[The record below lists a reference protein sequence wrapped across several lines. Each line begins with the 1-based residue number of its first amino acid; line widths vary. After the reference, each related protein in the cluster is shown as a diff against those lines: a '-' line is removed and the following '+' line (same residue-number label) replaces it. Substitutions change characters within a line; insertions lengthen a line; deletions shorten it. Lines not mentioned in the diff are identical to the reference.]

1 MNRAIIFIIAGLIYL
16 IWPAD
21 LIPDFFG
28 VVGWVDDILVLGF
41 SIYMAVQSLRK
52 RVRQGPQH
60 AGNARREVPGAFREK
75 PVLQDPYE
83 ILGISSDASKNEIKE
98 AYRREMAK
106 YHPDK
111 VEHLGKEFKAIAEEK
126 AKALQEAYT
135 RLTKEGS

>member
-21 LIPDFFG
+21 LVPDFFG
-28 VVGWVDDILVLGF
+28 VVGWVDDILVLGLTV
-41 SIYMAVQSLRK
+41 YMAVQTLRK
-52 RVRQGPQH
+52 RVRQGPGR
-60 AGNARREVPGAFREK
+60 AGDPRRDIPRAPRVS
-75 PVLQDPYE
+75 PVLHDPYE
-83 ILGISSDASKNEIKE
+83 ILGVPPDASVDEIKA

-126 AKALQEAYT
+126 AKALQEAYS